1 MEKQCKHSCD
11 SAPETLEWI
20 KAIVDFVK
28 PYSFLINAHVVNF
41 FKDRLWE
48 AVDKEWIE
56 CLSKE
61 AVENLLLIP
70 SGVVQDHWPTSL
82 KDFILTLKSL
92 VFPRE
97 QADLGKVFPGFHT
110 TSLTSVLAQGMNLKK
125 KHEVEVLS
133 AIVSSIASTMTADAV
148 IDVGAGQGYL
158 AQVLAFEYHH
168 SVVAIDA
175 CSHHGK
181 VTDARAKRI
190 KKHYTAQ
197 MWKNGSGNKKLNVP
211 QTITCRIMSLET
223 LKALT
228 TLLPHKGD
236 VEQIEQ
242 DLEKFGLTGNKSSLV
257 LAGLHACGDLSVT
270 MLKTLLE
277 CEEVRAVIS
286 IGCCYNLLSEEGF
299 ENAGIQYGFPMSCGV
314 KTVSFSL
321 GKSSRDLACQSAERW
336 KGLGKDAGLHNFELH
351 AFRAAFQMVLHKY
364 YPEVVIA
371 SPSIGR
377 QGKALRRKQQ
387 RRRMESELHDEESTY
402 LSPPQRPSNMGEACS
417 IKQSGQSGAVDS
429 SGIRLDVD
437 ALFNKMSLH
446 TSSRCEETIPD
457 DKYSLFEKFCQSGLC
472 RLGLEPSDDINFHGI
487 WKEVEPYVDLI
498 GVYWSLRAAFGPLLE
513 TFILLDRLLFLQEQA
528 GNLEAVMLPIFDPAL
543 SPRNV
548 AIIAKKLDTSV
559 AS

>member
-1 MEKQCKHSCD
+1 M
-11 SAPETLEWI
+11 I
-20 KAIVDFVK
+20 
-28 PYSFLINAHVVNF
+28 
-41 FKDRLWE
+41 R
-48 AVDKEWIE
+48 
-56 CLSKE
+56 
-61 AVENLLLIP
+61 
-70 SGVVQDHWPTSL
+70 
-82 KDFILTLKSL
+82 
-92 VFPRE
+92 
-97 QADLGKVFPGFHT
+97 
-110 TSLTSVLAQGMNLKK
+110 
-125 KHEVEVLS
+125 
-133 AIVSSIASTMTADAV
+133 
-148 IDVGAGQGYL
+148 
-158 AQVLAFEYHH
+158 
-168 SVVAIDA
+168 
-175 CSHHGK
+175 
-181 VTDARAKRI
+181 
-190 KKHYTAQ
+190 
-197 MWKNGSGNKKLNVP
+197 
-211 QTITCRIMSLET
+211 
-223 LKALT
+223 
-228 TLLPHKGD
+228 
-236 VEQIEQ
+236 
-242 DLEKFGLTGNKSSLV
+242 
-257 LAGLHACGDLSVT
+257 
-270 MLKTLLE
+270 TLLE

-351 AFRAAFQMVLHKY
+351 AFRAAFQMTTFSLAIPCDVAKIYISTITNIQYLVKVLHKY

-402 LSPPQRPSNMGEACS
+402 SSPPQRPSNMGEACS
-417 IKQSGQSGAVDS
+417 IKQSGESGAVDS

-472 RLGLEPSDDINFHGI
+472 RLGLKPSDDINFRGI